1 MSTDSEQAWNW
12 VITDSQRKAA
22 QDILTEFKS
31 KVSRLYFAFG
41 ELGMGREMLRNHYE
55 NSLDPA
61 YRDVPIAMAYQTNED
76 PNNIQLEPIAEM
88 KQGDMIDALQRG
100 GEFENLNTNA
110 LIVFIYHLW
119 DENYRAKIAHAL
131 GLDQANRLESDLFGD
146 VRLIRRAIIH
156 NNSELTQSAHNNL
169 KVLGSLDEI
178 TPGELNLTNA
188 TPQRIVLELNSL
200 QLRATPSKS
209 EN

>member
-22 QDILTEFKS
+22 QDVLTEFKS

-131 GLDQANRLESDLFGD
+131 GLDQANRL
-146 VRLIRRAIIH
+146 
-156 NNSELTQSAHNNL
+156 
-169 KVLGSLDEI
+169 
-178 TPGELNLTNA
+178 
-188 TPQRIVLELNSL
+188 
-200 QLRATPSKS
+200 
-209 EN
+209 